1 MKRNCCDAISLRELR
16 NDVENKQAE
25 VPRFRA
31 DYGCRLVALSGTVG
45 SDGILHRADLLSPLL
60 SGQRTDEALA
70 LRIGYDA
77 ASSRLEVGLAGTAL
91 GASEAEAD
99 DRQKIQSTILES
111 LVRAQFPG
119 FVFRA
124 FGTPNGATHLPDVT
138 TILRPMG
145 RRIAPRRAQSREP
158 GPQLVDA
165 NADSVL
171 LPAMGLSAERLAAA
185 VELLKARGESA
196 SMSIALRMVRF
207 DASGLRQIREAREA
221 AIGNEP
227 RSSVEAVRQIAETFS
242 DDALMTALLDEASG
256 VEVTLAITSATPL
269 DEASRR
275 MLCHAAFGV
284 EPVEAETVAA
294 LDLSSIYPRAFA
306 LSRAVAGLAGAG
318 LIALKRL
325 PALYEPP
332 ASGGLVLGSTSDGR
346 SVAITEADRAM
357 HTFVIGA
364 TGTGKS
370 TLVLNQI
377 VADMEAGRGLALL
390 DPHGDLFEAARG
402 LVPAHRQSDVVLA
415 HLGDPDH
422 GFTMN
427 VLAGLGGDPA
437 IERNA
442 TVNGLIRL
450 FKNSLWPGVPEA
462 FGPMFELYFR
472 HALLLLMEAGGET
485 ATILDFE
492 RIFQDAG
499 FRRELIERCDNQ
511 SLADFWLKTVENCT
525 HDEISLEN
533 IAPYIICKLAP
544 FTTNAL
550 LRPVLGATT
559 SSLDLQTAIG
569 QGKIVLVNLAK
580 GILGEG
586 SARLVGALITMRLV
600 AAAQSQM
607 RVPYA
612 ERRTFT
618 AYLDEFQ
625 TYATEH
631 IAEAIEETRKYKLR
645 LVLACQS
652 LGQVDGRHNRADVG
666 HSIIAN
672 VANLIAFRLGVED
685 AHTLSRWFAPGFGV
699 EDMLYLPN
707 HTAVARLLANGQAL
721 RPIEFGSLPPPGTV
735 ATRRQ

>member
-1 MKRNCCDAISLRELR
+1 MKS
-16 NDVENKQAE
+16 DVGNTIRLHSVDRTEA
-25 VPRFRA
+25 PRHRSE
-31 DYGCRLVALSGTVG
+31 YGCRLVALSGTADVQ
-45 SDGILHRADLLSPLL
+45 GIMHRAELLSPLL
-60 SGQRTDEALA
+60 SGQRPGETLA
-70 LRIGYDA
+70 LQIGYA
-77 ASSRLEVGLAGTAL
+77 ADRGTLDIGLAGTAL
-91 GASEAEAD
+91 GASDAEAD
-99 DRQKIQSTILES
+99 RRRDTQSAILHA

-119 FVFRA
+119 FVIRA
-124 FGTPNGATHLPDVT
+124 RTQPSTSQAPAVT
-138 TILRPMG
+138 IVLRPMG

-158 GPQLVDA
+158 GPQLVNMNTD
-165 NADSVL
+165 NVL

-196 SMSIALRMVRF
+196 TLSLALRMVRF
-207 DASGLRQIREAREA
+207 DAAALRLLREARET

-227 RSSVEAVRQIAETFS
+227 RSSVEAVRRIAETFS

-256 VEVTLAITSATPL
+256 IEVTLSISSATPL

-275 MLCHAAFGV
+275 MLCHAVFGV
-284 EPVEAETVAA
+284 EPVETDTAAA
-294 LDLSSIYPRAFA
+294 LDLSSIYPRTFA
-306 LSRAVAGLAGAG
+306 LSRAVGGLAAAG
-318 LIALKRL
+318 LIALKRV

-332 ASGGLVLGSTSDGR
+332 SAGGVVLGHTSDGR
-346 SVAITEADRAM
+346 PVVITESDRAL
-357 HTFVIGA
+357 HTFAIGA

-377 VADMEAGRGLALL
+377 VADMETGKGLVLL
-390 DPHGDLFEAARG
+390 EPHGDLWEAARH
-402 LVPAHRQSDVVLA
+402 LVPPHRQGDVVLA
-415 HLGDPDH
+415 HLGDPAH
-422 GFTMN
+422 AFTMN

-533 IAPYIICKLAP
+533 VAPYIICKLAP
-544 FTTNAL
+544 FTTSAL

-559 SSLDLQTAIG
+559 SSLDLQTAISE
-569 QGKIVLVNLAK
+569 GKIVMVNLAK
-580 GILGEG
+580 GIVGEG

-600 AAAQSQM
+600 AAAQTQM
-607 RVPYA
+607 RVPYD

-618 AYLDEFQ
+618 AYLDEFH

-631 IAEAIEETRKYKLR
+631 ISEAIEETRKYKLR

-721 RPIEFGSLPPPGTV
+721 RPIEFCSLPPPGT
-735 ATRRQ
+735 AAR